1 MCKEKAEMIAYAI
14 RREWSKYSLL
24 EWLETWDITME
35 EFEEFLKNAICNSKG
50 R

>member
-1 MCKEKAEMIAYAI
+1 MIAYAI
-14 RREWSKYSLL
+14 RREWSKDSLL

-35 EFEEFLKNAICNSKG
+35 EFEEFLKNAIQKG